1 MGERTTTRDRNTGG
15 RAGHIRLCDR
25 RLTSRLPAAAP
36 CRRRPL
42 CLGRHPR
49 DKERAL
55 VRPEIRERTHAV
67 DLTMNLTIGPA
78 VEVDPVVHSPLLPEV
93 PLLYLCRRLAR
104 AKKRTTSA
112 PRGARSAGDSVE
124 RISSLG

>member
-78 VEVDPVVHSPLLPEV
+78 VEVDPVVHSPLLPRSAAFV
-93 PLLYLCRRLAR
+93 SLP
-104 AKKRTTSA
+104 A
-112 PRGARSAGDSVE
+112 PRAREETHNE
-124 RISSLG
+124 RATRR